1 MSALVQQIQDGFKS
15 TEIGVIPEEWNT
27 KQLKSVF
34 NLKNGFAF
42 KGEYFSDKG
51 PIVLTPGNF
60 KLSGGLYFEQRNTKR
75 YEGIYPKGFEF
86 ENGDLVVVMTDL
98 TPDCNLLGKPA
109 FIENEEKV
117 LHNQRIGKISIQSES
132 WDSKFLYYTL
142 LSPVYLSV
150 IKNAATGST
159 VRHTSPTT
167 ILNSWVVE
175 PPKKEQT
182 AIANALSDVDVLLT
196 ELEKLIAKKQA
207 IKTATM
213 QQLLTGKTRLP
224 QFATYTEGEKQGVPE
239 GKSKGTKPSELGEI
253 PEDWDVQELKQLTT
267 THNAGI
273 YKNKSEYGSGINI
286 AGVGDIYNISK
297 IDGQIF
303 RRVPLNESEKKQ
315 YLLQEGDLVYGESSL
330 VREGIARTVYV
341 DRQGEGTAFAWH
353 TRRYKVNTDKVNPIY
368 LYYYLAGSA
377 GRSHMISNSITTALT
392 GINTEAYFSCP
403 IKLPNIQEQ
412 TAIAT
417 ILSDMDNEIQTLEQR
432 LAKTRQI
439 KQGMMQELLTGRTR
453 LPFEKE

>member
-15 TEIGVIPEEWNT
+15 TEIGAIPEEWNT

-60 KLSGGLYFEQRNTKR
+60 KLSGGLYFEQRNTRR

-132 WDSKFLYYTL
+132 WDSRFLYYSL
-142 LSPVYLSV
+142 LSPLYLSV

-175 PPKKEQT
+175 PPKEEQT
-182 AIANALSDVDVLLT
+182 AIAKALSDVDALLT
-196 ELEKLIAKKQA
+196 ELKKLIAKKQA

-213 QQLLTGKTRLP
+213 QQLLTGTTRLP
-224 QFATYTEGEKQGVPE
+224 QFATFTEGEKQGQP
-239 GKSKGTKPSELGEI
+239 KCTKPSELGEI
-253 PEDWDVQELKQLTT
+253 PEDWDVVSLGDIGNTVIGLTYSP
-267 THNAGI
+267 NDVA
-273 YKNKSEYGSGINI
+273 EYGT
-286 AGVGDIYNISK
+286 
-297 IDGQIF
+297 
-303 RRVPLNESEKKQ
+303 
-315 YLLQEGDLVYGESSL
+315 LVLRSS
-330 VREGIARTVYV
+330 
-341 DRQGEGTAFAWH
+341 
-353 TRRYKVNTDKVNPIY
+353 
-368 LYYYLAGSA
+368 
-377 GRSHMISNSITTALT
+377 
-392 GINTEAYFSCP
+392 
-403 IKLPNIQEQ
+403 NIQNNTLAYENNVFV
-412 TAIAT
+412 
-417 ILSDMDNEIQTLEQR
+417 DMD
-432 LAKTRQI
+432 
-439 KQGMMQELLTGRTR
+439 
-453 LPFEKE
+453 LPDRVIVKEGVVV

>member
-182 AIANALSDVDVLLT
+182 VIANALSDVDALLT

-224 QFATYTEGEKQGVPE
+224 QFATYTEGEKQGQP
-239 GKSKGTKPSELGEI
+239 KDTKPSELGEI
-253 PEDWDVQELKQLTT
+253 PADWDVYFLDQLITST
-267 THNAGI
+267 QLGGN
-273 YKNKSEYGSGINI
+273 YSNSE
-286 AGVGDIYNISK
+286 A
-297 IDGQIF
+297 
-303 RRVPLNESEKKQ
+303 
-315 YLLQEGDLVYGESSL
+315 ESSFPLIKMGNLGRGKIKLDKLEYANEAVSARDRLKFDDVLFNTRNTLEL
-330 VREGIARTVYV
+330 VG
-341 DRQGEGTAFAWH
+341 
-353 TRRYKVNTDKVNPIY
+353 KVAIWKDELP
-368 LYYYLAGSA
+368 
-377 GRSHMISNSITTALT
+377 
-392 GINTEAYFSCP
+392 EAYFNSN
-403 IKLPNIQEQ
+403 IMRFAFNNNLVSSNSYMNSAMNTKRFVTDLAGIATGTTSVAAIYTRDLLQLKLLVPPKEEQ

-417 ILSDMDNEIQTLEQR
+417 ILSDMDDEIQSLEQR

-453 LPFEKE
+453 LPY